1 MMIPMN
7 WTKILSDGTNATKQ
21 QLVSV
26 LASAPEFVLQ
36 TEFIRT
42 FIDDFYDEQKKY
54 LIWRGFIPFVI
65 YLIGTLGYL
74 TSTRDS
80 LRHRDNDGFEIRFA
94 DIAFIGMLVSGTVYF
109 TVLESKQMTTLKY
122 QYL

>member
-1 MMIPMN
+1 MLSLAWIKT
-7 WTKILSDGTNATKQ
+7 WSDGRSATIQ
-21 QLVSV
+21 DLFSV
-26 LASAPEFVLQ
+26 LAHAPESVVQ
-36 TEFIRT
+36 TELVRT